1 MTYRGVSCEIVRSV
15 DIHACW
21 RWAFTLR
28 GRRQSGQTK
37 ISRRAAEIQAHHAID
52 RALGC
57 PVQAIVHRPNAGAL
71 GNAIVERSRETRA

>member
-1 MTYRGVSCEIVRSV
+1 MIYRDVSCEIVRSV

-37 ISRRAAEIQAHHAID
+37 ISRRAAEIQAHRAID
-52 RALGC
+52 RALGSPIQPSVC
-57 PVQAIVHRPNAGAL
+57 RPNAGAL
-71 GNAIVERSRETRA
+71 SNSIVESSKETRA

>member
-21 RWAFTLR
+21 RWAFILH

-37 ISRRAAEIQAHHAID
+37 ISRRAAEIQAQHAID
-52 RALGC
+52 RALGR
-57 PVQAIVHRPNAGAL
+57 PVQATVRRPKADAL
-71 GNAIVERSRETRA
+71 SSAIVESSKEMRA